1 MDFFEMS
8 SRNSKGGRRKIK
20 MSLLEIH
27 QDDTSTNKNGLH
39 WKEEYVINNLD
50 SAKGMPICAEF
61 LDEEKAVPFGHGLT
75 GIDSK
80 ENQPLFENSECV
92 GHIET
97 AYPTTIEINGV
108 NKRILCGEGYVYQQR
123 YPHFVEWLKESMQSG
138 NVMSS
143 IEIMGKPENDNKIL
157 YENNV
162 VDKNRRSP
170 MSFDFTGTA
179 ILSIEPADNSA
190 LILQMNSLNNPTDN
204 STNSKTQERE
214 ETQMDEK
221 TLALIVDSVK
231 GAVSETNSQNAE
243 YETQI
248 SELNAKLAEK
258 ESEISELNTKVAVET
273 ERANKADASVT
284 ELNSKID
291 SLTAEVAECRKNEKI
306 AELNSKLADFSD
318 EQKAFAKTEIDAF
331 NTDPMSIEINSIVDK
346 IYTEIG
352 KKAQADAKSAEAQ
365 RLSEL
370 NSKTEE
376 IVDVYGEICETN
388 SSNNEDISIY

>member
-39 WKEEYVINNLD
+39 WKEEYVLNNLD
-50 SAKGMPICAEF
+50 SAKGIPICAEF
-61 LDEEKAVPFGHGLT
+61 LDEDKSVPFGHGLT

-97 AYPTTIEINGV
+97 AYPTTVEINGV
-108 NKRILCGEGYVYQQR
+108 SKRILCGEGYIYQQR
-123 YPHFVEWLKESMQSG
+123 YPHFVEWLKESMKSG

-143 IEIMGKPENDNKIL
+143 IEIMGKSENDNKIL

-162 VDKNRRSP
+162 VDKDRRSP

-190 LILQMNSLNNPTDN
+190 LILQMNSLNNSIDN
-204 STNSKTQERE
+204 STKTQESE
-214 ETQMDEK
+214 ENTMDEK
-221 TLALIVDSVK
+221 TLALIVDSVR
-231 GAVSETNSQNAE
+231 GAISETNSKNAE

-248 SELNAKLAEK
+248 SELNNTISERDGKIVELNATIEQLQKALDDIKKEQETAWAEREVLEK
-258 ESEISELNTKVAVET
+258 EIAKIKVEKRLSELNAAIT
-273 ERANKADASVT
+273 
-284 ELNSKID
+284 
-291 SLTAEVAECRKNEKI
+291 
-306 AELNSKLADFSD
+306 DFSD
-318 EQKAFAKTEIDAF
+318 EQKAFAQAEIDAF
-331 NTDPMSIEINSIVDK
+331 NADPMSVEINSIVDK

-352 KKAQADAKSAEAQ
+352 KKAQADAKAEAQ
-365 RLSEL
+365 RVAEL
-370 NSKTEE
+370 NSKSDE
-376 IVDVYGEICETN
+376 ITDVYGDILETN
-388 SSNNEDISIY
+388 SSREEEISIY